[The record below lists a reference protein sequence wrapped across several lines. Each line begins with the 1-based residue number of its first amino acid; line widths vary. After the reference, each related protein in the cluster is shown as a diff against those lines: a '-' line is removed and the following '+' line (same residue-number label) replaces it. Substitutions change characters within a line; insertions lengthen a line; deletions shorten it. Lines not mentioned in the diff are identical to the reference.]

1 MVNFAW
7 NERNINSL
15 VYRLIFQRGTS
26 PNITSIQVVIFLLK
40 TTQNEKKKLF
50 NSYKKIIKNNS
61 AKMDIF

>member
-26 PNITSIQVVIFLLK
+26 PNITSIKVVIFLLK
-40 TTQNEKKKLF
+40 TTQNEKKGYLILI
-50 NSYKKIIKNNS
+50 KKIIKNNS